1 MGIFD
6 SIFGGKRREPAGSG
20 PGQERIPTA
29 TVPVVKPFAITAKF
43 SSLRL
48 RAQRNSKIFLEVGV
62 TNISSTKQLVSVDL
76 NLPMN
81 SKIGFDV
88 TCNQNY
94 VEKRLGEIM
103 PGGEAKFT
111 VPVYGSALTKDGS
124 YTVEINAFSHYL
136 DYRKVLSQMRKKISL
151 RVVAGP

>member
-1 MGIFD
+1 MGILD
-6 SIFGGKRREPAGSG
+6 SIFGKKRREEAGGES
-20 PGQERIPTA
+20 GQERAPPATA
-29 TVPVVKPFAITAKF
+29 PVAKPFAISAKF

-48 RAQRNSKIFLEVGV
+48 RAQRNSKIFLEVSV
-62 TNISSTKQLVSVDL
+62 RNISSTKQLVSVDL
-76 NLPMN
+76 GLPLN

-94 VEKRLGEIM
+94 LEKRLGELA
-103 PGGEAKFT
+103 PGADAKFT
-111 VPVYGSALTKDGS
+111 VPVYGSALTKEGS
-124 YTVEINAFSHYL
+124 YTVDINAFSHYL

>member
-1 MGIFD
+1 MGILD
-6 SIFGGKRREPAGSG
+6 SIFGKKRREAGGVEAEAPPPA
-20 PGQERIPTA
+20 TA
-29 TVPVVKPFAITAKF
+29 PVAKPFAISAKF
-43 SSLRL
+43 SALRL

-62 TNISSTKQLVSVDL
+62 KNITSTKQLVSVDL
-76 NLPMN
+76 NLPLN
-81 SKIGFDV
+81 SKIGFDA

-94 VEKRLGEIM
+94 MEKRLGEVA
-103 PGGEAKFT
+103 PGASAKFT
-111 VPVYGSALTKDGS
+111 VPVYGSALTKEGS